1 MVPPRVIWKLIEKIG
16 KFNLAAAPGE
26 NEEIMKKY
34 LILAAGIIAT
44 IFGIGT
50 LIWWATDVFALFST
64 NQFTGRMR
72 SFDVEYWNAIAGS
85 AIIVI
90 GSGILKGLKSFVA
103 RRAIDSWE
111 EENLGD
117 ILDDELTRKVFEQLK
132 SKK

>member
-1 MVPPRVIWKLIEKIG
+1 MVPTRVIWKLIEKIG
-16 KFNLAAAPGE
+16 KFNRPPCQ
-26 NEEIMKKY
+26 EEIMKKY

-64 NQFTGRMR
+64 NQYTGRMR

-85 AIIVI
+85 AIVVI
-90 GSGILKGLKSFVA
+90 GSGLLKGIKTFTA
-103 RRAIDSWE
+103 RRAVDSWYE
-111 EENLGD
+111 ETED

>member
-1 MVPPRVIWKLIEKIG
+1 
-16 KFNLAAAPGE
+16 
-26 NEEIMKKY
+26 MKKY
-34 LILAAGIIAT
+34 LILTAGIIAT
-44 IFGIGT
+44 IFGTGT

-132 SKK
+132 SK

>member
-16 KFNLAAAPGE
+16 KFNRPPCQ
-26 NEEIMKKY
+26 EEIMKKY
-34 LILAAGIIAT
+34 TILIAGIIAS
-44 IFGIGT
+44 IFGTGT

-64 NQFTGRMR
+64 NEFTGRMR

-85 AIIVI
+85 AILII
-90 GSGILKGLKSFVA
+90 GSGILKGIKTLAA
-103 RRAIDSWE
+103 RKAVDSWHE
-111 EENLGD
+111 ETED

>member
-1 MVPPRVIWKLIEKIG
+1 
-16 KFNLAAAPGE
+16 
-26 NEEIMKKY
+26 MKKY

-64 NQFTGRMR
+64 NQYTGRMR

-85 AIIVI
+85 AIEVI
-90 GSGILKGLKSFVA
+90 GSGILKGIKTFTV
-103 RRAIDSWE
+103 RRAVDSWHE
-111 EENLGD
+111 ETED